1 MAEEALC
8 GLFWSTEAER
18 VQRSGEDRLAQGSAE
33 GGSGES
39 ALGWEGPVCPV
50 EAPPIGDLRPLLFG
64 E

>member
-1 MAEEALC
+1 M
-8 GLFWSTEAER
+8 
-18 VQRSGEDRLAQGSAE
+18 QRSEEDRLAQGSAE

-50 EAPPIGDLRPLLFG
+50 EAPPIGDLRLLLFG